1 MNFQPIKGVFKS
13 PIEGGAEPVKEQ
25 PEVLEL
31 EIEEG
36 RKVKINLSPEVK
48 NWLREKGIVTE
59 DDIKEFFR
67 DLLTNFDIK
76 SDLIKEFLNS
86 FELLI
91 RYGEVLFLEKKGKLK
106 EVNIVGRVI
115 MTRRAFIGLVI
126 SATLGLLLHLLG
138 IRRYLE
144 EAQISTPTPTTL
156 PSTETPTPTS
166 APTPTQTPTKTPS
179 LTPTAPTI
187 EEEKVR
193 EIKERFVKIL
203 EFHYPSIYRALFK
216 DPPPFVIKDPSDF
229 LPYLLF
235 ITWQDTFGNSA
246 NIRDLSFYL
255 KPNRE
260 NPNTVKIRMSKEIF
274 KKLFWRLPQKGMLIR
289 LETQDGPVVG
299 FYYVLNEKLL
309 SKLMAAPQIMV
320 IIRSK
325 KPGEYK
331 ITEIDDEII
340 MEIEVASG
348 INLDPK
354 MSEIVGRKD
363 LGEFRGFIGFSTV
376 SPPDLTEYP
385 PQNIALIDENAE
397 IFTFQRLG
405 LSLLLAKIVFYSLK
419 GTKRNYLV
427 KLLSEDLL
435 ESLEEGAKTGKEYLL
450 PTVYKIFTDPNY
462 KEALRRLIYELVEKW
477 QKEVQ
482 D

>member
-1 MNFQPIKGVFKS
+1 MNFQSINKGVFRS
-13 PIEGGAEPVKEQ
+13 PIEGGAEHIEKQ

-31 EIEEG
+31 EIEG
-36 RKVKINLSPEVK
+36 RRVKIILSPEVE
-48 NWLREKGIVTE
+48 NWLREKGIETE
-59 DDIKEFFR
+59 DDRKEFFK
-67 DLLTNFDIK
+67 DLLTNFDIE
-76 SDLIKEFLNS
+76 SDLINEFLNR
-86 FELLI
+86 FELLV
-91 RYGEVLFLEKKGKLK
+91 RDDEVLFLEKKGKIK
-106 EVNIVGRVI
+106 EVNIDGRI
-115 MTRRAFIGLVI
+115 LITRRAFIGGAI
-126 SATLGLLLHLLG
+126 GATLGLLLYLLG
-138 IRRYLE
+138 IRKYLE
-144 EAQISTPTPTTL
+144 ETQIPTPTPTTL

-166 APTPTQTPTKTPS
+166 APTPTQTPTRTPS
-179 LTPTAPTI
+179 PTPTAPSI
-187 EEEKVR
+187 EEEKVK

-203 EFHYPSIYRALFK
+203 EFHYPSIYEALFK
-216 DPPPFVIKDPSDF
+216 NPPPFVIEDPLDF

-235 ITWQDTFGNSA
+235 ITWEDTFGNSA
-246 NIRDLSFYL
+246 NVRDLSFYL

-274 KKLFWRLPQKGMLIR
+274 KKLFWSSPQRGMLIR
-289 LETQDGPVVG
+289 LETQDGPAVI

-309 SKLMAAPQIMV
+309 RKLMAAPQIMF

-331 ITEIDDEII
+331 ITEIDDEVI
-340 MEIEVASG
+340 MEIEVSDK

-354 MSEIVGRKD
+354 MPQIVGRKD
-363 LGEFRGFIGFSTV
+363 LGEFRAFISFSTV
-376 SPPDLTEYP
+376 SPPGFTENP
-385 PQNIALIDENAE
+385 PQNIALIDRNAE

-435 ESLEEGAKTGKEYLL
+435 ESLEEGAKIGKEYLL

-462 KEALRRLIYELVEKW
+462 KEALRRLINELIERW
-477 QKEVQ
+477 SKEA
-482 D
+482 

>member
-1 MNFQPIKGVFKS
+1 MS
-13 PIEGGAEPVKEQ
+13 PKEGGKEPVKEQ

-31 EIEEG
+31 ELEIEG
-36 RKVKINLSPEVK
+36 RRVTIILSPKVE
-48 NWLREKGIVTE
+48 NWLRERGIVTE
-59 DDIKEFFR
+59 DDRIKFFR
-67 DLLTNFDIK
+67 DLLTNFDIE
-76 SDLIKEFLNS
+76 SDLIKEFLNR

-91 RYGEVLFLEKKGKLK
+91 REGEVLFLEKKGELK
-106 EVNIVGRVI
+106 EVNIVSGI
-115 MTRRAFIGLVI
+115 IITRRAFIRVLIGLAI
-126 SATLGLLLHLLG
+126 SVLLSRLSD

-156 PSTETPTPTS
+156 PSTETPMPTS
-166 APTPTQTPTKTPS
+166 TPTPTQTPTKTPS
-179 LTPTAPTI
+179 PTPTAPTI

-203 EFHYPSIYRALFK
+203 EFHYPSIYKALFK
-216 DPPPFVIKDPSDF
+216 DPPPFVIEDPSDF

-246 NIRDLSFYL
+246 NVKDLSFYL

-274 KKLFWRLPQKGMLIR
+274 KKLFWSLPQKGMLIR
-289 LETQDGPVVG
+289 LETQDGPVVR

-309 SKLMAAPQIMV
+309 RKLMAAPQIMV
-320 IIRSK
+320 LIRSK

-331 ITEIDDEII
+331 ITEIDDEVII
-340 MEIEVASG
+340 EIEVSDK
-348 INLDPK
+348 INLDPT
-354 MSEIVGRKD
+354 MPEIVGRKD
-363 LGEFRGFIGFSTV
+363 LGEFRGFIDFSTV

-419 GTKRNYLV
+419 GTERNYLV

-435 ESLEEGAKTGKEYLL
+435 KSLEEGAKTGKKYLL